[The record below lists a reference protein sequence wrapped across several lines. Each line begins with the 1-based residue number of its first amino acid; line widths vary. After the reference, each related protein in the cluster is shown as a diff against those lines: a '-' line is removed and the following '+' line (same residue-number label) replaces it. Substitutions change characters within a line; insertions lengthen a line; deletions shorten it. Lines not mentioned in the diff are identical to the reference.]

1 MVQYIVLSLLWFCK
15 AATGHVWNQPGLNNN
30 KLQEFLSAASVCR
43 ILGRRSITVSIRNDN
58 SLSAFF
64 SHKWLLRIHWC
75 PVKMLMLIL
84 LLLLYTSVG
93 AVVVCLRLYQT
104 LGKIKVSYR
113 NVCWCARTWWANNRK
128 KDLFNYINFAVFYL
142 FLFIF

>member
-1 MVQYIVLSLLWFCK
+1 MSIDKCRSFLLIIFWFVFFFHLTLHFSHSTLSTLCTLCPPNLACNLVWFMFLVYMAQYIVLSLLWFCK
-15 AATGHVWNQPGLNNN
+15 ATTGHVRDQPGLNNK

-43 ILGRRSITVSIRNDN
+43 ILGRRSLTVSIRNDN

-84 LLLLYTSVG
+84 LLL
-93 AVVVCLRLYQT
+93 
-104 LGKIKVSYR
+104 
-113 NVCWCARTWWANNRK
+113 
-128 KDLFNYINFAVFYL
+128 
-142 FLFIF
+142 